1 MARITEQTLD
11 LGSCR
16 IHVLECGEAGAGA
29 VILLHGMKFQA
40 ETWRALGTLDAL
52 AELGL
57 HVLAVDMP
65 GYGKSETSEVAPGT
79 VLVSLYQR
87 FGLAQAV
94 LIGPSMGG
102 RIALEFAIAHPEM
115 IAGLVLVGAV
125 GVKENRTALARI
137 TAPTLV
143 VWGGEDQVSPL
154 ANSDILLAELAQAR
168 REIFP
173 KAPHPCYLDQPERW
187 HAGLKAF
194 LADLNF

>member
-1 MARITEQTLD
+1 
-11 LGSCR
+11 
-16 IHVLECGEAGAGA
+16 
-29 VILLHGMKFQA
+29 MKFQA

-137 TAPTLV
+137 TAPPWLSGEGRIRSRRWPTATSCWLN
-143 VWGGEDQVSPL
+143 WPRLEGRFSPRRRIPATWTNRSGGMRASRPFWP
-154 ANSDILLAELAQAR
+154 I
-168 REIFP
+168 
-173 KAPHPCYLDQPERW
+173 
-187 HAGLKAF
+187 
-194 LADLNF
+194 